1 MVDSSTYIATKPE
14 ERIKHTQKC
23 QHNKYYL
30 FLMMFKTLNKLNV
43 GKPYLGWAF
52 NTNLVHEQY
61 KCALLTSAVVAKK
74 LFVLFL
80 YKIPMSKQ

>member
-1 MVDSSTYIATKPE
+1 
-14 ERIKHTQKC
+14 
-23 QHNKYYL
+23 
-30 FLMMFKTLNKLNV
+30 MMFKTLNKFNV

-52 NTNLVHEQY
+52 NTKLMHEQY
-61 KCALLTSAVVAKK
+61 KCALLTSAVVTKK